1 MGMNYLSHF
10 VYNHEIRGLAA
21 TPYFAMGVV
30 LPDLW
35 LRFSRRRRLRWRA
48 VRAAEPM
55 DPVGASLRAGL
66 LNHVE
71 VDRSFHG
78 LPTFL
83 LWQQALKVGVNGSD
97 VHPALVDFVAHVAI
111 ELVMD
116 HHLVRAA
123 PARVERFYELLA
135 GCDPGVVAQRVAVLG
150 AVKTHGLE
158 DVVRRFVERRFLRH
172 YRAREGL
179 ADVVRILLALA
190 QMPAVPELVLERV
203 FTRAVRL
210 VRPGAIWAAL
220 AEPRSVLAASA
231 EVR

>member
-1 MGMNYLSHF
+1 MNYLSHF

-35 LRFSRRRRLRWRA
+35 LRFSRQRRLRWRA
-48 VRAAEPM
+48 VRTAEPT
-55 DPVGASLRAGL
+55 DPVDAALRAGL

-71 VDRSFHG
+71 VDRSFHV

-83 LWQQALKVGVNGSD
+83 RWQQALKAGVNGSG

-116 HHLVRAA
+116 HHLVQAA
-123 PARVERFYELLA
+123 PARVEQFYELLA
-135 GCDPGVVAQRVAVLG
+135 ECDSGVVAQRVAVLG
-150 AVKTHGLE
+150 AVKTHGLD
-158 DVVRRFVERRFLRH
+158 DVVRRFVERRFLRY
-172 YRAREGL
+172 YRAWGGL

-190 QMPAVPELVLERV
+190 QMLAVPEAMLEGV
-203 FTRAVRL
+203 FARAVRV
-210 VRPGAIWAAL
+210 VRPEAIWVAL
-220 AEPRSVLAASA
+220 AEPGIAPATSA
-231 EVR
+231 IVR